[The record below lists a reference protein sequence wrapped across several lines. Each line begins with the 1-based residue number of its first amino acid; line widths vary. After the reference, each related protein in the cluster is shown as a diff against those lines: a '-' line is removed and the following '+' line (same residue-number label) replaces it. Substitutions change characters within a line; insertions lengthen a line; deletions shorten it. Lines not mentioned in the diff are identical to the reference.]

1 MVVWPGAERLARV
14 ILSGC
19 EASRAIATREDGG
32 SFTSALPAPQRW
44 IISAVVH
51 IIGTKSPAA
60 AIKKGL
66 GTGLDLV
73 VAAAPP
79 AGASAAEPGRE
90 RLASCST
97 GSRNSISRPQA
108 RQSTAAGAVRGRRFC
123 CCTAS
128 QKRI

>member
-66 GTGLDLV
+66 GTGLGTDRSGEILTRFTPE
-73 VAAAPP
+73 AKP
-79 AGASAAEPGRE
+79 
-90 RLASCST
+90 ST
-97 GSRNSISRPQA
+97 
-108 RQSTAAGAVRGRRFC
+108 STARA
-123 CCTAS
+123 
-128 QKRI
+128 